1 MKVLVDTSFL
11 MLCAEKGRDF
21 ITLAEETLGEKLECY
36 VLEDVLNEV
45 RMLASRKGKKAVMA
59 AAALKIA
66 EKMQVLKSDIKD
78 VRKTDE
84 KLLAE
89 SSRNKFVLATVDNQL
104 IKKAKERG
112 LPILTVKEDQ
122 SILFIGTLL

>member
-21 ITLAEETLGEKLECY
+21 ITLAEETLGEKLECH
-36 VLEDVLNEV
+36 VLEDVLNEIK
-45 RMLASRKGKKAVMA
+45 MLASRKGKRAAMA

-66 EKMQVLKSDIKD
+66 EKMQVLKSEIEG

-104 IKKAKERG
+104 IKKARERG
-112 LPILTVKEDQ
+112 LPVLTVKEDQ

>member
-36 VLEDVLNEV
+36 VLEDVLNEIK
-45 RMLASRKGKKAVMA
+45 MLASRKGKRAAMA

-112 LPILTVKEDQ
+112 LPVLTVKEDQ

>member
-112 LPILTVKEDQ
+112 LPVLTVKEDQ

>member
-66 EKMQVLKSDIKD
+66 EKMQVLKSEIEG

-112 LPILTVKEDQ
+112 LPVLTVKEDQ

>member
-21 ITLAEETLGEKLECY
+21 ITLAEKTLGEKLECY
-36 VLEDVLNEV
+36 VLEDVLNEIK
-45 RMLASRKGKKAVMA
+45 MLVSRRGKRAVMA

-66 EKMQVLKSDIKD
+66 EGMRVLKSEIEG

-104 IKKAKERG
+104 IKKAKERS
-112 LPILTVKEDQ
+112 LPVLTVKEDQ

>member
-36 VLEDVLNEV
+36 VLEDVLNEIK
-45 RMLASRKGKKAVMA
+45 MLASRRGKRAVMA

-66 EKMQVLKSDIKD
+66 EKMQVLKSEIEG

-112 LPILTVKEDQ
+112 LPVLTVKEDQ

>member
-66 EKMQVLKSDIKD
+66 EKMRVLKSEIEG

-112 LPILTVKEDQ
+112 LPVLTVKEDQ

>member
-66 EKMQVLKSDIKD
+66 EKMRVLKSDIKG

>member
-66 EKMQVLKSDIKD
+66 EKMRVLKSETEG

-112 LPILTVKEDQ
+112 LPVLTVKEDQ